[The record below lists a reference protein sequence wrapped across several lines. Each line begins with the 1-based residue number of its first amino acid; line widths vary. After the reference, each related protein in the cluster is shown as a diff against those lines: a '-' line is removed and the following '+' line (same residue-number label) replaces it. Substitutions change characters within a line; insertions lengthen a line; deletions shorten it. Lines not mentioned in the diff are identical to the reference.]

1 MFIQTLT
8 CLKRLILYL
17 IPCVVILFPVR
28 MYTHIPAYIFRKLL
42 HMVAFTCVTLM
53 IVFADTWQAA
63 SLTSLIIA
71 GAAYPILAVLE
82 DKPWFSR
89 LFVEKSHG
97 EICRS
102 LWMLFGMFAALT
114 AVSWG
119 IFHSPERAAV
129 SVLMWGIGDA
139 CAALIGI
146 PFGRHKIHI
155 PPVNGKK
162 SWEGSTAMFVSSL
175 TCGLLFLSLTG
186 TELSMLSLFTA
197 ALAGTLTELLTPSE
211 YDTVTVPA
219 VILAV
224 LLLL

>member
-1 MFIQTLT
+1 MITQTLL

-139 CAALIGI
+139 FAALVGI
-146 PFGRHKIHI
+146 PFGKHKINI

-162 SWEGSTAMFVSSL
+162 SWEGSTAMLISSL
-175 TCGLLFLSLTG
+175 ACGLLFVSLTG